1 MRFDPSRR
9 ALILAAAASAVS
21 APALAFR
28 RRSDEARFPNID
40 YAAWTDAEPQYR
52 FYPGDQIEIALPSA
66 PELDRTVVVAP
77 DGRISMPLVGSV
89 MAADR
94 TLEELGSALTQ
105 AYRDQL
111 ARPEAQVSLKQ
122 AAPMRV
128 LVGGE
133 VITPGWVEMGGDL
146 DALQAVF
153 AAGGAKPS
161 AALGAVVVIRRA
173 PGGRP
178 MRRVVNLARALRDP
192 GRSDLVPLRR
202 YDIVFVPRSSL
213 SEAGVFMTQVRDLI
227 PFSFSY
233 SLNNPYG
240 R

>member
-1 MRFDPSRR
+1 MRFDPERR
-9 ALILAAAASAVS
+9 VLIFGAAAIAASLPTGA
-21 APALAFR
+21 AAWGRKTGQAFP
-28 RRSDEARFPNID
+28 EID
-40 YAAWTDAEPQYR
+40 YASWTDQEPQYR
-52 FYPGDQIEIALPSA
+52 FYPGDQLDIALPSA
-66 PELDRTVVVAP
+66 PELDRTVTVGP
-77 DGRISMPLVGSV
+77 DGRVSMPLIGTV

-94 TLEELGSALTQ
+94 TVEELGTAITR
-105 AYRDQL
+105 AYREQL
-111 ARPEAQVSLKQ
+111 ERPETQVSLKQ
-122 AAPMRV
+122 AGPMRV

-133 VITPGWVEMGGDL
+133 VTTPGWVEMGGDL

-161 AALGAVVVIRRA
+161 ARLGEVVIIRRA

-192 GRSDLVPLRR
+192 AHSDLVPLRR

-213 SEAGVFMTQVRDLI
+213 AEAGAFMTQVRDLF

-233 SLNNPYG
+233 NLNNPY